1 MKVKI
6 SDLLRAAE
14 GQLISECR
22 KLRPLS
28 STSVA
33 WLMPTTRESSGTT
46 TSNPAC
52 PTIKMLSTQWPES
65 WAENRRI
72 VCGYGVVGELEC
84 GADES
89 KGVGAAR
96 QGQLLGALDV
106 VALAGGGVRHE
117 LPAQTAASDSAE
129 EWLLRE
135 ERQFE
140 EAGRLGLGR
149 TWP

>member
-46 TSNPAC
+46 TSNPTC
-52 PTIKMLSTQWPES
+52 PHNQMLSTQ
-65 WAENRRI
+65 
-72 VCGYGVVGELEC
+72 
-84 GADES
+84 
-89 KGVGAAR
+89 
-96 QGQLLGALDV
+96 
-106 VALAGGGVRHE
+106 
-117 LPAQTAASDSAE
+117 
-129 EWLLRE
+129 
-135 ERQFE
+135 
-140 EAGRLGLGR
+140 
-149 TWP
+149 